1 MEDSIIICACRN
13 RGHVDAKRVDELLA
27 EAKAKGARAEMVDD
41 LCSLLANGTQ
51 PALNRIQGAT
61 VAACHER
68 AVKSLLRW
76 RGVEA
81 KTTIDIGLDQR
92 TTMSP
97 IGAPTAS
104 DSDAWYPTID
114 KDRCT
119 ECGAC
124 LDFCPFGVYEWRN
137 DRVTVVNPSKC
148 KNNCP
153 SCARNCPQ
161 EAIIFPKYERSPING
176 GEERQEQAMRVDH
189 SQLYADTL
197 RSRLIA
203 RRQQGTP
210 LFKHKDPNT

>member
-1 MEDSIIICACRN
+1 MKESLIICACRN
-13 RGHVDAKRVDELLA
+13 RGHVDTQRIDQLLA
-27 EAKAKGARAEMVDD
+27 EAEAKGTSAEVVDD
-41 LCSLLANGTQ
+41 LCSLLANATQ
-51 PALNRIQGAT
+51 PELSRLEGAT

-68 AVKSLLRW
+68 AVRSLLHW
-76 RGVEA
+76 RAIKPGRLVSIA
-81 KTTIDIGLDQR
+81 VGRR
-92 TTMSP
+92 TANNA
-97 IGAPTAS
+97 IGAPAAS
-104 DSDAWYPTID
+104 DNDDWFPVID
-114 KDRCT
+114 KERCI
-119 ECGAC
+119 ECGVC
-124 LDFCPFGVYEWRN
+124 LDFCPFGVYEWHD

-210 LFKHKDPNT
+210 LFKNKGTNT